1 MVSNPKAKGWITK
14 HPNRGSGQPE
24 IELRADG
31 WERFRRAVAAAA
43 KSGPKHRSGAEKKTS
58 PHLAS
63 KSSRANHGDM
73 TMSKSQWF
81 IFFLVNQMLPFSE
94 WPRTYAELQRLGLI
108 SEGATTHHERH
119 QDAAV

>member
-43 KSGPKHRSGAEKKTS
+43 KSGPKHRPSKHKSANA
-58 PHLAS
+58 AS
-63 KSSRANHGDM
+63 VEVLEETEEPKDRG
-73 TMSKSQWF
+73 
-81 IFFLVNQMLPFSE
+81 P
-94 WPRTYAELQRLGLI
+94 
-108 SEGATTHHERH
+108 
-119 QDAAV
+119 